1 MVFTLVL
8 GLGFSLEAGP
18 PNILLITADNLG
30 YGDLRCYR
38 PESEISTPSLNQ
50 LAEEGVRLT
59 GFYTAS
65 PTCTVSRACLLSGR
79 IPERHGLT
87 RQLTGIEGNRG
98 ESGCRTGSV
107 RDSDSKPSQAGTA
120 SVRDGLF
127 WEMEHRICGRIAT
140 HGAGVR

>member
-98 ESGCRTGSV
+98 ESRGIGV
-107 RDSDSKPSQAGTA
+107 SDWLSQ
-120 SVRDGLF
+120 RF
-127 WEMEHRICGRIAT
+127 
-140 HGAGVR
+140 